1 MRTRSQVT
9 NVDVARV
16 LPWRDGRESSR
27 LTRPNTHD
35 TTERLVG
42 NANILAKFAV
52 VSNFV
57 VMYIRLRKVLGQQT
71 KSGNDGIPAPSLVLD
86 TDNIDHQSVAGFRS
100 FHIHWTGKRVNKLE
114 IQPADHLRCAA
125 RCDLSG

>member
-35 TTERLVG
+35 TAERLVG

-52 VSNFV
+52 VSNIV
-57 VMYIRLRKVLGQQT
+57 VMYIRLRKVLAQQT
-71 KSGNDGIPAPSLVLD
+71 NSGNNAIPAPSLVLD
-86 TDNIDHQSVAGFRS
+86 TDDINHQSVPAFRS
-100 FHIHWTGKRVNKLE
+100 FSIHSTGTRVNNPD
-114 IQPADHLRCAA
+114 IQRP
-125 RCDLSG
+125 